1 MSSPLS
7 PESMIKKLNQ
17 AHEDIADKQFAL
29 DKANKKISYLLNRS
43 NGSSS
48 FILFISLLVS
58 LLFHFRIPL
67 LSQWDSHFHLLSSI
81 HPFNSLITDS
91 EFVHLSHLSDSFTF
105 TLFICFSY
113 NFTLFWLITL
123 RRWLFGFLLVSF
135 LLAYSSLFLRLLV

>member
-67 LSQWDSHFHLLSSI
+67 MSHFHLLSSI

-123 RRWLFGFLLVSF
+123 RRWVLGFLLVSF
-135 LLAYSSLFLRLLV
+135 LLASSSLLLWLFPF